1 MNNEEQWEYFRG
13 YTAKGIAGL
22 ISTKLQMEGIPNRI
36 ERIEPRGADGPEFWI
51 TVPHEHLQH
60 AIAVRAQLPIE
71 ENELTYLATMV
82 PDE

>member
-22 ISTKLQMEGIPNRI
+22 ISTKLQMEGVPNRI
-36 ERIEPRGADGPEFWI
+36 ERVQPRGGEVEFWI

-60 AIAVRAQLPIE
+60 AAAIRAQLPIE
-71 ENELTYLATMV
+71 ENELTYLSTLE
-82 PDE
+82 P